1 VSKKVDVIHLSLV
14 HVHHLSLYTH
24 YHHRS
29 VRPADV
35 HCKKIAPLTYAKC
48 GNDHVENSV
57 TEAIALL
64 KKSLVQVGPGLSR
77 GVVILSF
84 FEKRENKGF
93 FGMLT
98 TQEKV
103 YFERWRIPILVNEN
117 PLESS
122 SGGGGGGG
130 VGGRGGSSG
139 SNQGGSSAHQ
149 ASNREYRHRV
159 YETAREEIK
168 QRMLCIFENANS
180 SVDHVPATAYEFE
193 IVCWM
198 NDS

>member
-1 VSKKVDVIHLSLV
+1 MCVCVCKHVATLVACTYIWFIVVDVDHTPHLKTLTLCII
-14 HVHHLSLYTH
+14 LSSVIYS
-24 YHHRS
+24 S

-35 HCKKIAPLTYAKC
+35 HCKKISPLTYAKC

-57 TEAIALL
+57 IDAIAQF
-64 KKSLVQVGPGLSR
+64 KKSLIQVGPGLSR

-84 FEKRENKGF
+84 YEKRENKGF

-103 YFERWRIPILVNEN
+103 YFERWRFPILVNEN

-122 SGGGGGGG
+122 SGG
-130 VGGRGGSSG
+130 RT
-139 SNQGGSSAHQ
+139 AD
-149 ASNREYRHRV
+149 SNREYRHRV
-159 YETAREEIK
+159 YETAREEVK

-180 SVDHVPATAYEFE
+180 SVDHVPASAYEFE

-198 NDS
+198 VDS

>member
-1 VSKKVDVIHLSLV
+1 M
-14 HVHHLSLYTH
+14 
-24 YHHRS
+24 
-29 VRPADV
+29 RPADV

-57 TEAIALL
+57 LDAITQF
-64 KKSLVQVGPGLSR
+64 KKSLVPVGPGLSR

-103 YFERWRIPILVNEN
+103 YFERWRIPIIVNEN
-117 PLESS
+117 PIECANNGAGGTGGAVAS
-122 SGGGGGGG
+122 SGDTI
-130 VGGRGGSSG
+130 
-139 SNQGGSSAHQ
+139 QQHE
-149 ASNREYRHRV
+149 SNREYRHRV

-168 QRMLCIFENANS
+168 QRMLFIFENANS
-180 SVDHVPATAYEFE
+180 SVDHVPSSAYEFE
-193 IVCWM
+193 IVSWI
-198 NDS
+198 NDN

>member
-1 VSKKVDVIHLSLV
+1 M
-14 HVHHLSLYTH
+14 
-24 YHHRS
+24 
-29 VRPADV
+29 
-35 HCKKIAPLTYAKC
+35 
-48 GNDHVENSV
+48 ENSV
-57 TEAIALL
+57 TEAISQF

-77 GVVILSF
+77 GVVVLSF

-103 YFERWRIPILVNEN
+103 YFERWRFPILVNEN
-117 PLESS
+117 PMES
-122 SGGGGGGG
+122 SGGGGT
-130 VGGRGGSSG
+130 GSHS
-139 SNQGGSSAHQ
+139 HQ
-149 ASNREYRHRV
+149 SASNREYRHRV

-193 IVCWM
+193 FASWTI
-198 NDS
+198 DS

>member
-1 VSKKVDVIHLSLV
+1 MNLKEIALDEMELHTSLLEEGISCLLHTTLFV
-14 HVHHLSLYTH
+14 RSPG
-24 YHHRS
+24 S

-57 TEAIALL
+57 TEAIVQF

-117 PLESS
+117 QLESTS
-122 SGGGGGGG
+122 DVRGGGG
-130 VGGRGGSSG
+130 SS
-139 SNQGGSSAHQ
+139 QQAASS
-149 ASNREYRHRV
+149 REYRHRV

-193 IVCWM
+193 IISWM
-198 NDS
+198 IDS